1 MDPNDAEEDPVL
13 LTNEQ
18 RIERAILTLPT
29 LAAKDVPP
37 DDTCPICLTAFS
49 TIIDAPAED
58 SDADTAGVTKLEG
71 CGHLFCRVE
80 YVPVFGYI
88 CSPSD
93 GVQSHRVDTWPS
105 KLNLPYDLLPTH
117 GLHVMQ
123 HGTCPAC
130 RHLFLEFQP
139 EWEVES
145 SDGDFVPG
153 ETDDEMDYELEYEMD
168 FLDTDDDYF
177 QSDYGEPWEGP
188 EFPDQFPDLEPWER
202 PRRSTGIYSPPYTSF
217 NNRVVQDD
225 EVGDN
230 VGEENLGLSEGA
242 SESFSEA
249 SMASG
254 DEEVVDEDGR
264 SRRCEQCS
272 LRLMVVLSCPGRR
285 CRREPGFWKRSSRRP

>member
-1 MDPNDAEEDPVL
+1 MDPNDADEDPVL

-80 YVPVFGYI
+80 YVPAFGYI
-88 CSPSD
+88 CFPSD
-93 GVQSHRVDTWPS
+93 GDQSHRVDTWSS
-105 KLNLPYDLLPTH
+105 KLSLAYDLPSTH
-117 GLHVMQ
+117 EHPVIQ

-153 ETDDEMDYELEYEMD
+153 ETDDEMEDELDDEMD
-168 FLDTDDDYF
+168 FLDTDDDDF

-188 EFPDQFPDLEPWER
+188 EFPDQFPDLEPWDR
-202 PRRSTGIYSPPYTSF
+202 PRRSTGIYPPQHTWF
-217 NNRVVQDD
+217 NNREVQDD

-264 SRRCEQCS
+264 SRRCKPFG
-272 LRLMVVLSCPGRR
+272 LG
-285 CRREPGFWKRSSRRP
+285 